1 MRTFRRHLAE
11 QKKNPKFAKAYNE
24 EKKIVELA
32 VKIAT
37 ERTKQGISQAELAKK
52 ANITQQQLSK
62 VENGSNYT
70 IKTFLKITG
79 ALRINLL

>member
-1 MRTFRRHLAE
+1 MRTFKKHLSE
-11 QKKNPKFAKAYNE
+11 QKKNPKFVKAYDE

-37 ERTKQGISQAELAKK
+37 ERNKQGISQAELAKK
-52 ANITQQQLSK
+52 AHVTQQQLSK

>member
-1 MRTFRRHLAE
+1 MKTFNKHLTE
-11 QKKNPKFAKAYNE
+11 QKKNPEFVKAYNE
-24 EKKIVELA
+24 EKKIIELA

-37 ERTKQGISQAELAKK
+37 ERAKQGISQAELAKR
-52 ANITQQQLSK
+52 ANVTQQQLSK

-70 IKTFLKITG
+70 IKTFLKIAS